1 MPTAH
6 VGLDNKGEAAAFTRK
21 EFRTIMI
28 NMQNMMRQAQ
38 KLQKQMEK
46 KQAELASTTF
56 TGKSAQELV
65 VAEFTGDKKLVNI
78 SFKDAIVDPDDIETL
93 QDMTTQAIN
102 DALAQVDAA
111 TQKTLGAFAG
121 KLPF

>member
-1 MPTAH
+1 M
-6 VGLDNKGEAAAFTRK
+6 
-21 EFRTIMI
+21 M

-78 SFKDAIVDPDDIETL
+78 SFKDAML
-93 QDMTTQAIN
+93 TQMIS
-102 DALAQVDAA
+102 
-111 TQKTLGAFAG
+111 
-121 KLPF
+121 KLFKI